1 MAGSLLTA
9 PPVPGTTEAERPSE
23 KPAWFWLMLWCLL
36 VLGVQPWSSR
46 VASPQGTTGSTNSV
60 LKGALLGA
68 VFLVVLAATKP
79 GFRTR
84 ISPVTL
90 LYVIYVLFATA
101 TCFLLADPLGPLLRL
116 ARLLL
121 CLVLL
126 FMLWRPL
133 MQTPERLIRAHL
145 WAHLLLAATVVL
157 SVGYAPSQAWRPLS
171 SFGTGFRLQGVIIPM
186 LPPRVGE
193 VGAIL
198 LGLAILA
205 LLARK
210 LAVIPAAA
218 FIGLGL
224 TLITLSRTR
233 TAAAAIGFGLFLA
246 LLLTRKTWFGRFL
259 ALGVPGLAG
268 LLFMTVPT
276 LHTWL
281 LRGQGTQQISS
292 LSGRTTS
299 WRAVVDEDVS
309 LQTAII
315 GHGLGNKRVLL
326 RRGEGDIDVMAIDNS
341 WLGLYWETGLLAVTI
356 VAIAM
361 IVAWVSVL
369 RAPTPYVKA
378 CGALLLGYVTAASLN
393 ESGLSDLS
401 SMTLHL
407 LVAAAICDS
416 DRLRPRLRDPN
427 PPPRLLPTFPTAPPS
442 TAPPT
447 AAAATAPP
455 SATPPGKH
463 SGARDP
469 DPTPAD
475 DYATAWF
482 PATSHPTPPSPSHP
496 TSPFAVDVPPPDQPA
511 PSPTPSR
518 PADESPTAWFPA
530 IEAPT
535 DQHPGSTNTTAAA
548 PHSAAPG
555 PDDPNPPRDPSDAS
569 TPPDHTPPRDDRAS
583 SDPSTS
589 RDPFDPSTSRRIGPP
604 PGLSWLGGP

>member
-1 MAGSLLTA
+1 MAPL
-9 PPVPGTTEAERPSE
+9 PGTTE

-60 LKGALLGA
+60 LKGALLG
-68 VFLVVLAATKP
+68 VIFLVVLAATKP

-84 ISPVTL
+84 ISPTTT
-90 LYVIYVLFATA
+90 LYVVYVLFATA
-101 TCFLLADPLGPLLRL
+101 TCFLLAEPLGPLLRL

-121 CLVLL
+121 CLILL

-133 MQTPERLIRAHL
+133 LQTPERLIRAHL

-157 SVGYAPSQAWRPLS
+157 SVGYAPSQAWRPLRT
-171 SFGTGFRLQGVIIPM
+171 FGSGFRLQGVIIPM

-210 LAVIPAAA
+210 IAVLPAGA

-224 TLITLSRTR
+224 VLITLSRTR

-246 LLLTRKTWFGRFL
+246 LLLTRKTWSGRFL
-259 ALGVPGLAG
+259 ALGAPALAS
-268 LLFMTVPT
+268 LAFMIVPT

-341 WLGLYWETGLLAVTI
+341 WLGLYWETGLLAVTV

-416 DRLRPRLRDPN
+416 DRLRPRPQSS
-427 PPPRLLPTFPTAPPS
+427 PPPRYLPTFPTTPPPAPAPAPAPPS
-442 TAPPT
+442 D
-447 AAAATAPP
+447 
-455 SATPPGKH
+455 KH
-463 SGARDP
+463 SGTRLP
-469 DPTPAD
+469 DPAPAAE
-475 DYATAWF
+475 YA
-482 PATSHPTPPSPSHP
+482 
-496 TSPFAVDVPPPDQPA
+496 
-511 PSPTPSR
+511 
-518 PADESPTAWFPA
+518 TAWFPA
-530 IEAPT
+530 IEASTAPAPNPPT
-535 DQHPGSTNTTAAA
+535 AAPDPPTTA
-548 PHSAAPG
+548 P
-555 PDDPNPPRDPSDAS
+555 DPNPPRDDA
-569 TPPDHTPPRDDRAS
+569 
-583 SDPSTS
+583 
-589 RDPFDPSTSRRIGPP
+589 FDPNTSRRIGPP